1 MKYMKKIVAVCITS
15 LFIYTAIAILFQM
28 ITGMELSTTLTD
40 RFLTVI
46 GVELG
51 ATAFIKIGEA
61 YAEKLR
67 VKLGKEN
74 KEDSNDD
81 NY

>member
-1 MKYMKKIVAVCITS
+1 
-15 LFIYTAIAILFQM
+15 M